1 MVGACKY
8 PACVVVSTHR
18 ASRKLLSRILEFL
31 GLPFLAYKIVTLQA
45 LSSMASAPTS
55 TSSPDPI
62 GKSLSLTDETLVGE
76 PRKRRN
82 VSPSRELETS
92 SSIPDFHTID
102 MGHESSPSLSEV
114 ELQTPRPNLDPSGL
128 TLRMLLRAAIPV
140 ALNRDEPLQMNSA
153 DRFSHTI
160 LLEIQ
165 HMGQEQGDVPPL
177 FQIIA
182 QHGDRV
188 AETSVNLGKTI
199 VSLTFQA
206 GVGLLAPSLQNSSPG
221 PLHVVELAMVIGFAA
236 SFMGILLCHTCP
248 AMARKMEKTGYL
260 SAALG
265 FFAMMTLFLPQKV
278 MWIGWIASAVSLLAF
293 TLAWLIPHRLGWGT
307 AS

>member
-1 MVGACKY
+1 
-8 PACVVVSTHR
+8 
-18 ASRKLLSRILEFL
+18 
-31 GLPFLAYKIVTLQA
+31 
-45 LSSMASAPTS
+45 MASTS
-55 TSSPDPI
+55 TSTSTSTSNPDPI
-62 GKSLSLTDETLVGE
+62 RKDETLVGE

-102 MGHESSPSLSEV
+102 MGHEYSPSLSEV

-153 DRFSHTI
+153 DRFSHII

-182 QHGDRV
+182 QNGDRV
-188 AETSVNLGKTI
+188 AETSANLGKTV

-206 GVGLLAPSLQNSSPG
+206 GLGLLAPSLQNSSPAEQSHSPWN
-221 PLHVVELAMVIGFAA
+221 PLHVVEVAMVIGFAA
-236 SFMGILLCHTCP
+236 SFMGILLRHSCP
-248 AMARKMEKTGYL
+248 VMASKMEKTGYL

-278 MWIGWIASAVSLLAF
+278 MWIGWIASAVSLVAF
-293 TLAWLIPHRLGWGT
+293 TLGWLKCHWLGLGT

>member
-1 MVGACKY
+1 
-8 PACVVVSTHR
+8 
-18 ASRKLLSRILEFL
+18 
-31 GLPFLAYKIVTLQA
+31 
-45 LSSMASAPTS
+45 MASTPTS
-55 TSSPDPI
+55 TSIPDPI

-82 VSPSRELETS
+82 ASPSRELETS
-92 SSIPDFHTID
+92 SGIPDFHTID
-102 MGHESSPSLSEV
+102 IGHESSPSLSEV

-128 TLRMLLRAAIPV
+128 TLRMLLRVPIPV
-140 ALNRDEPLQMNSA
+140 ALNRDEPQQMNSD

-206 GVGLLAPSLQNSSPG
+206 GVGLLAPSLQNSSPAEPSHSPWS

-236 SFMGILLCHTCP
+236 SFMGILLRHTCP

-278 MWIGWIASAVSLLAF
+278 MWIGWIASAVSLPAF
-293 TLAWLIPHRLGWGT
+293 TLAWLIPHRLGLGT